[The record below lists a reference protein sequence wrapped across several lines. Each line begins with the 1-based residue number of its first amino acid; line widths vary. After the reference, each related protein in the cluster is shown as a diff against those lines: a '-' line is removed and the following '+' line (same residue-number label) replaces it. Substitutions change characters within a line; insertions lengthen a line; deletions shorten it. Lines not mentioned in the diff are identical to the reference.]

1 MTLAEFTNRLRD
13 RIVVA
18 LHQGRLRAGDR
29 LPSIRDLSREYDQDH
44 RAVAR
49 AYRVLEAEGLVEV
62 RTRSGVYVAR
72 QERLGGEVQAE
83 MARWMASVLT
93 EAWKRRIPVP
103 VLSERFR
110 RSVTTVRLRCA
121 CVEST
126 EDAMTAMCAE
136 LRDEFG
142 LDAHPV
148 HSRTLAESGSDVSAA
163 THQLP
168 AALRDAD
175 LIVTSTFNASP
186 ARRVAEQLGKKLVVV
201 TADPEL
207 IGTLEQRLNAAT
219 LTVVCTDPAFGERM
233 RSLFGARFPDRVQV
247 VLTDDDQA
255 VAAID
260 PAEPVFV
267 TRAAR
272 SRLGER
278 HLVPL
283 TTSPIFAPET
293 AQELS
298 GVIINANLEAML
310 GVRSGA

>member
-13 RIVVA
+13 RFVVA

-29 LPSIRDLSREYDQDH
+29 LPSIRDLAREYDQDH

-49 AYRVLEAEGLVEV
+49 AYRALEAEGLVEV

-72 QERLGGEVQAE
+72 QERAGGEAQAE

-93 EAWKRRIPVP
+93 EGWKRRIPV
-103 VLSERFR
+103 SAIAERIR
-110 RSVTTVRLRCA
+110 LGTTTAQLRCA

-126 EDAMTAMCAE
+126 EDAMTAICSE

-142 LDAHPV
+142 IDTLPV
-148 HSRTLAESGSDVSAA
+148 PKKILADLNADDESTFDR
-163 THQLP
+163 LP
-168 AALRDAD
+168 AELSDAD
-175 LIVTSTFNASP
+175 LIVASVFSAGP
-186 ARRVAEQLGKKLVVV
+186 ARQIADRLGKKLVVLA
-201 TADPEL
+201 ADPEL
-207 IGTLEQRLNAAT
+207 MGMLEQRLHAAP

-233 RSLFGARFPDRVQV
+233 RSLYDAAFRDRIRV

-260 PAEPVFV
+260 PTEPVFL

-272 SRLGER
+272 TQLGEL
-278 HLVPL
+278 HLESFHASSPL
-283 TTSPIFAPET
+283 FAAET
-293 AQELS
+293 ARELS
-298 GVIINANLEAML
+298 EIIIHANLEAMAS
-310 GVRSGA
+310 V